1 MANSAPNIHDFIG
14 NADELIGFN
23 SISDF
28 TGSLKNVQFE
38 SKSREEWENFR
49 NKIRAI
55 LTMMAL
61 HVDDDYRSHHFTSCM
76 DLQDDTHRF
85 GDLTAEGILLSIFQ
99 THCAGKAAKSIQS
112 TIEDIHLGAYDKLCT
127 VYSILD
133 ATNSG
138 SAQGTIAAD
147 KLNTAKRQRD
157 QSIQDFNKDYFN
169 LYEEYERQGRS
180 KDVQTCIQDYCNAVI
195 GNEKQYSEII
205 LNTIQNWTEAVQR
218 AAHSN
223 LQQAQTALQEV
234 IERRWKD
241 GVIPIT
247 QAQSIGF
254 SAQQQS
260 TKNYNRNQN
269 FNNNSRVKACSHCG
283 KQGCRPGPQCQ
294 AQGKICKGCGKLNHF
309 KDVAD
314 FINNRATAPVTTNVI
329 QELHTKVEIIV
340 ASHNSNVYNNHD
352 GIINNNS
359 RICNSN
365 NHGGKDIKLHF
376 LREELVA
383 CRLRIFKIATDK
395 QPGDMH
401 TKALNKDQ
409 LKQLLHNIMDPV
421 TLHRIVNE
429 CMDSAP
435 AIQRIHPYAVFDH
448 DMEY

>member
-309 KDVAD
+309 K
-314 FINNRATAPVTTNVI
+314 R
-329 QELHTKVEIIV
+329 
-340 ASHNSNVYNNHD
+340 
-352 GIINNNS
+352 
-359 RICNSN
+359 C
-365 NHGGKDIKLHF
+365 
-376 LREELVA
+376 
-383 CRLRIFKIATDK
+383 CRLYQ
-395 QPGDMH
+395 QPGNSTGNNQRNSGATYQSRNYRGQPQQQRLQQPRWNNQQQQPYMQQQQPWRQGYQAPFF
-401 TKALNKDQ
+401 TGGTSRLS
-409 LKQLLHNIMDPV
+409 
-421 TLHRIVNE
+421 
-429 CMDSAP
+429 SAH
-435 AIQRIHPYAVFDH
+435 IQDCN
-448 DMEY
+448 